1 MATLTSSGGDVVTF
15 RIKTDSRSSVPYGF
29 EPDRVDEQDLLGS
42 ARTMITRLG
51 YGSKEINMD
60 IILDTNADL
69 QKLLSARSGTVTYG
83 GSDYSLTITGDI
95 TKFGGHNMYEASIR
109 LKAV

>member
-1 MATLTSSGGDVVTF
+1 MATLTSDSGDVITF
-15 RIKTDSRSSVPYGF
+15 RIKTDNRSSIPYGY

-42 ARTMITRLG
+42 ARTMVTRLG

-60 IILDTNADL
+60 IILDSFSNL
-69 QKLLSARSGTVTYG
+69 QKLLSARSSTVTYS

-95 TKFGGHNMYEASIR
+95 TNIGGHSMYETSIR